1 VGAAFAEDTA
11 IPDPPKLVAKSYYLV
26 DFSSGKVL
34 AESSPDRRVEPASL
48 TKLMTAYAVFKALDE
63 GRIKIDDE
71 ARVSEKAW
79 RMDGTRMFIEVN
91 SRVKVGDL
99 LRGMLIQSG
108 NDASV
113 ALAEHIAG
121 SEDAFVETMN
131 EYAAALGMQNTAYRN
146 TTGLPARGHYSSAR
160 DLAVLAKAVIAEFP
174 GYYGLVAER
183 EFSYNGITQHNRN
196 RLLWRDPSVDGMKTG
211 HTDAAGYCLVSS
223 AQRDGMR
230 LIAVILGAETARARN
245 ADGESLLNYGFEY
258 YETHK
263 LYSAGQE
270 ISVARVWGGQP
281 EVTSLGLTSDLFVTI
296 PRGRYDALTAS
307 MDLDVDLVAPLES
320 GTPVGQVK
328 VLLAGNPL
336 LNIPVVAL
344 QQVVEGGVWT
354 KMRDGISLWME

>member
-1 VGAAFAEDTA
+1 
-11 IPDPPKLVAKSYYLV
+11 
-26 DFSSGKVL
+26 
-34 AESSPDRRVEPASL
+34 
-48 TKLMTAYAVFKALDE
+48 
-63 GRIKIDDE
+63 
-71 ARVSEKAW
+71 
-79 RMDGTRMFIEVN
+79 
-91 SRVKVGDL
+91 
-99 LRGMLIQSG
+99 
-108 NDASV
+108 
-113 ALAEHIAG
+113 
-121 SEDAFVETMN
+121 MN

-160 DLAVLAKAVIAEFP
+160 DLAVLAKVVIAEFP

-245 ADGESLLNYGFEY
+245 ADGENLLNYGFEY

-307 MDLDVDLVAPLES
+307 MDLDLELVAPLEL
-320 GTPVGQVK
+320 GTPVGQVN

-354 KMRDGISLWME
+354 KLRDGISLWME